1 MYCVVYIKNR
11 KNYTLIHL
19 FLSKW
24 ARQPN
29 PAAQHFVPHPLTPP
43 TAHSPPIGL
52 VQAPDLADWPGLP
65 LLTRAAAGSEYNSGK
80 LGMAVLR
87 RPRSGAESQRRSTTD
102 VACGAARLRGRAA
115 ASAAQLARPCGGR
128 RPMGCGS
135 ARTSEVIK
143 RRLEPRRVAR

>member
-1 MYCVVYIKNR
+1 MYYVVYIKNR

-52 VQAPDLADWPGLP
+52 VQAPDPADLPGLP
-65 LLTRAAAGSEYNSGK
+65 LLTRAAAGSEYDSGK

-87 RPRSGAESQRRSTTD
+87 RPRRGAESRRGGD
-102 VACGAARLRGRAA
+102 GRRRMWLVVRLG
-115 ASAAQLARPCGGR
+115 SGGGR
-128 RPMGCGS
+128 RR
-135 ARTSEVIK
+135 ARRSSHDHAAAAGPWAAAPLGPQ
-143 RRLEPRRVAR
+143 R